1 MIPSLGQG
9 ADISKQAEAIRRE
22 TQKKQEEQEFLKNY
36 LVTMQQAIEKDMQNI
51 DEYFPEELTSK
62 NSPMFKDEQTSLS
75 DETLKEM
82 ATD

>member
-22 TQKKQEEQEFLKNY
+22 TQKKQEEQDFLKNY

-51 DEYFPEELTSK
+51 D
-62 NSPMFKDEQTSLS
+62 
-75 DETLKEM
+75 
-82 ATD
+82 